1 MLKLKVITPDKII
14 TDEVVDSITL
24 PTTSG
29 MITVLNKHVA
39 LVSTIKAGEMVIK
52 KGGKGVGYSVYK
64 GLVNVRPN
72 VKGITEVV
80 VLLERGEMIEELDHD
95 RAEEAL
101 KRAIA
106 LKEENAENVDFSFF
120 EGHVEKELNRVKI
133 AKKYRNR
140 GFTIGDTKDIN

>member
-1 MLKLKVITPDKII
+1 MLKLKVITPDKVI

-29 MITVLNKHVA
+29 MITVLNKHIA

-52 KGGKGVGYSVYK
+52 KGGKGVGYAVYK

-72 VKGITEVV
+72 FKGITEVV

-120 EGHVEKELNRVKI
+120 EGHVEKQLNRVKI
-133 AKKYRNR
+133 ARKYRNS
-140 GFTIGDTKDIN
+140 GFNPGGASNV